1 MPKGVRIPDD
11 DPRVSRFFREMAK
24 GKRVVEACEVSG
36 LHRGTGLRLLRE
48 EGIDPKVEPR
58 RFIPEDAGH
67 RIEQLVSHGGRAMAG
82 AEAAGF
88 AKSTVTKLMQR
99 RGTPVRELKRQ
110 WWERAERAVAW
121 LVGKGRTERDA
132 CKRCGVPYMAFMKRK
147 SRRLAAE
154 GRPTGA

>member
-1 MPKGVRIPDD
+1 MGSRIPDD

-24 GKRVVEACEVSG
+24 GKRMVEACAASG

-48 EGIDPKVEPR
+48 EGIDSKVEPR
-58 RFIPEDAGH
+58 QFISEDAGH
-67 RIEQLVSHGGRAMAG
+67 RVEELVSHGGKAVFA
-82 AEAAGF
+82 AEATGF
-88 AKSTVTKLMQR
+88 DKSTITRLMQR

-121 LVGKGRTERDA
+121 LVAKGRTERDA

-147 SRRLAAE
+147 SRRLEAPD
-154 GRPTGA
+154 GRLTDA